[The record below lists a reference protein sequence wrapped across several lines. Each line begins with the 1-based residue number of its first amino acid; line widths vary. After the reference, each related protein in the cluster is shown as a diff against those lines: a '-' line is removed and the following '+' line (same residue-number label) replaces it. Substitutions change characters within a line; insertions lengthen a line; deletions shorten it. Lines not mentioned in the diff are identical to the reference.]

1 MRNWTFVV
9 TTLLHAIGKCGCLNR
24 NGPHGLMCLTAW
36 FIVEDAIRRCD
47 LGVDVTLLKEVHE

>member
-1 MRNWTFVV
+1 M